1 MAEVGGPYPDNAP
14 MVYGLPSG
22 DGYELAMQRM
32 VDFAA
37 GYSVETDGLHFDGS
51 TYFKQEDR
59 RIDMLNM
66 KYLVTLTGTPETA
79 EFGKRTDRYSRVYDD
94 GTVSV
99 FQNNRAL
106 PRFFAV
112 PISGMEVIE
121 PSQQMLRIKN
131 PAFDP
136 ERSVVVSEIPPGI
149 PTQTNS
155 SPLES
160 RIAVVDADVNGYT
173 LKTSTSV
180 PAILVVS
187 QTRYVGWKAI
197 LDGTET
203 PIFAADYALSGFIIP
218 VGTHRRRFV
227 FQPWSFRIGLLLTG
241 ISFVVA
247 VVLTARGKK

>member
-1 MAEVGGPYPDNAP
+1 MAQVGDPYPENAP

-51 TYFKQEDR
+51 TYFRQDDR
-59 RIDMLNM
+59 RMDMLNV
-66 KYLVTLTGTPETA
+66 KYLVTSTGTPLTA
-79 EFGKRTDRYSRVYDD
+79 EFGKRSDRYSRVYND

-112 PISGMEVIE
+112 PLSGMEVIA
-121 PSQQMLRIKN
+121 PSQQMVRIKH
-131 PAFDP
+131 PSFDP

-149 PTQTNS
+149 PKQPNS

-160 RIAVVDADVNGYT
+160 RIAIVDSDVNGYT
-173 LKTSTSV
+173 LKTSLSA

-187 QTRYVGWKAI
+187 QARYVGWKAI

-203 PIFAADYALSGFIIP
+203 PVFAADYALSGFMIP
-218 VGTHRRRFV
+218 EGTHDVRFV
-227 FQPWSFRIGLLLTG
+227 FQPLSFRIGLLLSS
-241 ISFVVA
+241 ISALIAIVMA
-247 VVLTARGKK
+247 ARR